1 MSLESWL
8 AFTVLWAGL
17 VALPGANAA
26 YVMASALSSGL
37 PRAFYAPLGI
47 ALTVPCHS
55 LISALGLSAVL
66 MASDQ
71 LFALVKWAGVA
82 YLAWIGVRQWIRAG
96 RAKNLEL
103 PKPPRSAARITA
115 EGFLVSIFNPK
126 TAMIYFAIYPQFIA
140 LQQPLLPQLS
150 LLMLTQAASAL
161 IIYGAYAVLAGR
173 VQRWLAGRGPN
184 QATGLVM
191 GRVSGSIY
199 LAGAGLLA
207 LAKRNAAQGG

>member
-8 AFTVLWAGL
+8 AFTLLWAGL

-26 YVMASALSSGL
+26 LVMASALSNGL
-37 PRAFYAPLGI
+37 PRAFFAPLGI

-55 LISALGLSAVL
+55 LISALGLSALL

-71 LFALVKWAGVA
+71 LFGIVKWAGVA
-82 YLAWIGVRQWIRAG
+82 YLAWIGLRQWIRAG
-96 RAKNLEL
+96 SAKGLEL

-140 LQQPLLPQLS
+140 PQQPLLPQLT
-150 LLMLTQAASAL
+150 LLMLTQAAAAL
-161 IIYGAYAVLAGR
+161 IIYGLYAVLAGR
-173 VQRWLAGRGPN
+173 LRRWLAGRGRDH
-184 QATGLVM
+184 LM

-207 LAKRNAAQGG
+207 LAKRNTA